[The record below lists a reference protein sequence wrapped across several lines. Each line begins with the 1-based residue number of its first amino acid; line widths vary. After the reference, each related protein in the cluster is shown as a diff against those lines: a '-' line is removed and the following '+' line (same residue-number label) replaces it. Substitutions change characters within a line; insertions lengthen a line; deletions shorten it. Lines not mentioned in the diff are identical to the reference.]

1 MSTPILQEQQP
12 PSTDQL
18 LEKLIDHIDR
28 LTEAKRQPIKSVSLK
43 EASRMLG
50 ISDYHLT
57 RKLIDDGTIRGRHA
71 GRKVL
76 VSVQSISEWLGDKE
90 TR

>member
-28 LTEAKRQPIKSVSLK
+28 LAETKRQPIKAVNLR
-43 EASRMLG
+43 EATRMLG
-50 ISDYHLT
+50 LKDT
-57 RKLIDDGTIRGRHA
+57 RVTRRLIQDKTLRARHA
-71 GRKVL
+71 GRALL
-76 VSVQSISEWLGDKE
+76 VSVQSINEWLGDKD

>member
-1 MSTPILQEQQP
+1 M
-12 PSTDQL
+12 DQL
-18 LEKLIDHIDR
+18 IDR
-28 LTEAKRQPIKSVSLK
+28 LINRIDQLTQTRQHQVKAVSLK

-71 GRKVL
+71 GRKIL